1 MRIGPAGEVQIT
13 HGLITRGLDIRAA
26 EAWLDVRAGIA
37 ATAPLLKAEIS
48 PQAPLGI
55 YLRLSAFA
63 ARQLAQP
70 SEMASFRD
78 FLTTAGL
85 YVFGVDTR
93 AFGARR
99 GRAVKDAM
107 YRPDWTDPERL
118 DYSDR
123 AARIMAQLAPSTRT
137 GTVATIPGLLAA
149 SNDNKAAEQVVF
161 NLLRHV
167 ATLLGVER
175 RTGCQVVLALN
186 PEPGCLISNAHD
198 AVRFFH
204 QHLLGRDALAYLAEL
219 CRIGIPMAAAVIR
232 RHIGVSYDLCNA
244 AVAYEDPL
252 EALTLFA
259 DAGIRVLELRLSSA
273 LHLPRV
279 GTDARALL
287 MPYEDGVRLRQ
298 VAERRDGAIHHYLD
312 LGPAL
317 KALDEGRAGGE
328 WRVRCQIGPGSP
340 DPIGMDAPKDAL
352 RNVLA
357 VLRERAIAPN
367 LIVEADGWEYS
378 ETGPLPLSRAG
389 IVASSARD
397 LRWVLNEFAT
407 ARRAAAG

>member
-26 EAWLDVRAGIA
+26 DSWLDVRAGIA
-37 ATAPLLKAEIS
+37 GTAPALKAEIS

-78 FLTTAGL
+78 YLSSTGL
-85 YVFGVDTR
+85 YVVGIDTR

-99 GRAVKDAM
+99 GRAVKDAA

-123 AARIMAQLAPSTRT
+123 AARVMAQLAPGTRT
-137 GTVATIPGLLAA
+137 GTVVTIPGLLAA
-149 SNDNKAAEQVVF
+149 SNDSKAAEQVVF

-167 ATLLGVER
+167 ATLLGIER
-175 RTGCQVVLALN
+175 RTGCQIVLALN
-186 PEPGCLISNAHD
+186 PEPGGLIGNAGD

-232 RHIGVSYDLCNA
+232 RHIGVSYDLCHG
-244 AVAYEDPL
+244 AVAFEDPL
-252 EALTLFA
+252 EALKLFT
-259 DAGIRVLELRLSSA
+259 DAGIRVLEIRLASA

-279 GTDARALL
+279 GPDARALL
-287 MPYEDGVRLRQ
+287 SPYEDGVRLRQ
-298 VAERRDGAIHHYLD
+298 VGERRDGAIQHYLD
-312 LGPAL
+312 LGLAL

-328 WRVRCQIGPGSP
+328 WRVRCHIGPGSP
-340 DPIGMDAPKDAL
+340 DPIGMDAPADAM
-352 RNVLA
+352 RSVLA
-357 VLRERAIAPN
+357 MLRERAMIPN
-367 LIVEADGWEYS
+367 LVVEADGWDYS
-378 ETGPLPLSRAG
+378 ESGPLPLSRSG
-389 IVASSARD
+389 IVIAAVRD
-397 LRWVLNEFAT
+397 LRWVLNELA
-407 ARRAAAG
+407 AAPRAATG

>member
-1 MRIGPAGEVQIT
+1 MRIGPAGDVQVT

-26 EAWLDVRAGIA
+26 DPWLDVRAGIA
-37 ATAPLLKAEIS
+37 AMAPALKAEIS

-78 FLTTAGL
+78 YLSSSGL

-93 AFGARR
+93 GFGARR
-99 GRAVKDAM
+99 GRAVKEAA

-137 GTVATIPGLLAA
+137 GTVVTIPGLLAA
-149 SNDNKAAEQVVF
+149 SNDAKAAEQVVF

-167 ATLLGVER
+167 ATLLGIER

-186 PEPGCLISNAHD
+186 PEPGCLIETAGD
-198 AVRFFH
+198 TVRFFH

-219 CRIGIPMAAAVIR
+219 CRIGVPMAAAVIR
-232 RHIGVSYDLCNA
+232 RHIGVSYDLCHG
-244 AVAYEDPL
+244 AVMFEDPL
-252 EALTLFA
+252 EALALLA
-259 DAGIRVLELRLSSA
+259 DAGIRVLELRLAAA
-273 LHLPRV
+273 LRLPRV
-279 GTDARALL
+279 GPDARALL
-287 MPYEDGVRLRQ
+287 SPYEDGVRLRQ
-298 VAERRDGAIHHYLD
+298 VGERHSGEIRHYLD

-328 WRVRCQIGPGSP
+328 WRVRCHVGPGSP
-340 DPIGMDAPKDAL
+340 DPIGMDAPAEAM
-352 RNVLA
+352 RSVLA

-367 LIVEADGWEYS
+367 LVIEADGWEYS
-378 ETGPLPLSRAG
+378 ESGPLPLSRAG
-389 IVASSARD
+389 IVVAAIRD
-397 LRWVLNEFAT
+397 MRWVLNELAAT
-407 ARRAAAG
+407 PRAATG